1 MANSNNEIVLQA
13 VERALLSDVD
23 FYCYRLP
30 NSEVLEF
37 GVDTSEKHTNKG
49 FCVYPFSE
57 DDAEPCFITNCLDAE
72 CFLKTVVKEISTYS
86 SHNIQLSTSKQDY
99 LLHAERCIAEL
110 QSGKLSK
117 VVLSRTIAGRYD
129 GKSWCDVFKTLLSA
143 YPGAFVFIF
152 KSLKAGAWLG
162 ATPERFLSYN
172 KGVLSTMALAGTR
185 LAGTQ
190 GEWGNKELEEQ
201 KIVADYIQRY
211 LDLAKI
217 QFEKSETY
225 TRNAGNVEHICTD
238 FEGINVSDKQIY
250 YLRKNLH
257 PTPAIAGTPTNKAI
271 EYIRNTE
278 LHSRRYYGGYIGP
291 MAENGDFDFF
301 VNLRSLEFRG
311 SDYCLYVGG
320 GLTAD
325 SDKEKEW
332 QETAE
337 KARTLQRFL

>member
-13 VERALLSDVD
+13 VEKALLSDVD

-30 NSEVLEF
+30 NSEILEF

-49 FCVYPFSE
+49 FCVYPFTE
-57 DDAEPCFITNCLDAE
+57 DDAEPCFIKDCLDAE
-72 CFLKTVVKEISTYS
+72 CFLNTEIKEITTHS
-86 SHNIQLSTSKQDY
+86 SRNIQLSTSKEDY
-99 LLHAERCIAEL
+99 LIHAEKFINEL
-110 QSGKLSK
+110 QAGHILK
-117 VVLSRTIAGRYD
+117 VVLSRIISGQYY
-129 GKSWCDVFKTLLSA
+129 GKSWCDVFKSLLSE
-143 YPGAFVFIF
+143 YSRAFVFIF
-152 KSLKAGAWLG
+152 KSQKTGAWLG
-162 ATPERFLSYN
+162 ASPERFLSYN

-185 LAGTQ
+185 IAGTQ
-190 GEWGNKELEEQ
+190 GEWGEKELEEQ

-217 QFEKSETY
+217 QFKKSDTY

-238 FEGINVSDKQIY
+238 FEGINVSHKQID
-250 YLRKNLH
+250 YLRKHLH
-257 PTPAIAGTPTNKAI
+257 PTPAIAGTPTNKAV

-301 VNLRSLEFRG
+301 VNLRSLEFKG
-311 SDYCLYVGG
+311 GDYSLYIGG